1 MDLDKTA
8 TDVTKEGTSTGAAQ
22 NAGIEEAASSAGG
35 APIAAEA
42 SSSETLVSP
51 ELEAKILSFVSGAIA
66 SNPQL
71 LGVGDAIAAN
81 AKQASDEIAEMHKAL
96 ALELANQIDAAK
108 ADILAHMTPL
118 VTALV
123 AGQKPQPQLVPAPPA
138 AAVGDA
144 HAIVAGDP
152 VKVWA
157 DPEHEKFR
165 LGSVVAVH
173 DAGHA
178 FDVELDDGTVTKVVA
193 DGLAFDDRR

>member
-51 ELEAKILSFVSGAIA
+51 ELEAKILSFVSAAIA

-123 AGQKPQPQLVPAPPA
+123 AGQKPQPQLVPALAAPA
-138 AAVGDA
+138 ANA
-144 HAIVAGDP
+144 HAIAAGDP